1 MNPVLAGIAIDAV
14 YESDLCVDGF
24 LQIPAQSAVAARI
37 RPDNGDVSLAFGD
50 VKIAAGSMMF
60 RVRTG
65 EIAAR
70 PVGSTFYFANPAD
83 TRRWKVTSA
92 SRKDSARLEWTCLA
106 QQVKP

>member
-1 MNPVLAGIAIDAV
+1 MSPELAALAIDAV
-14 YESDLCVDGF
+14 YDSSLCVDGL
-24 LQIPAQSAVAARI
+24 LQIPAQSPVAARI

-50 VKIAAGSMMF
+50 VTINAGSMMF
-60 RVRTG
+60 RVRTS

-92 SRKDSARLEWTCLA
+92 LRKDSARLEWTCLA
-106 QQVKP
+106 QVLKP